1 MTDRI
6 RALPLATTIA
16 TMMLAWSAPPWAQE
30 ASPARIVHTDPP
42 AFRQLS
48 AVHAG
53 AGSMAFAALLNRGAV
68 TPEFN
73 FLHRGVIPAGAG
85 IGHHFHNVVEEMF
98 VILDGEAQF
107 TIDGRTAS
115 VKGPAGVICR
125 AGHSHAIYNAGMT
138 PVQWMNLNVSLVA
151 GVYDAFD
158 LDDTRASAALD
169 PVPTFMT
176 MRLDRALLKPAG
188 ARGRG
193 AATNPSPGAVVSRRA
208 LGPSVFATTW
218 AYIDHVV
225 VPPGASTSDLPHEA
239 VGEAYYVLAG
249 TGTVAIEG
257 SARETSPACNERV
270 VRARMG
276 ACAFFITSW
285 SSMATSS
292 GRPSA
297 ASRTWPS
304 EATMSGARSSGVSA
318 SFSLAWSTPRYWLL
332 LTTRFESVTVA
343 VQPLVP
349 HGAST
354 TSPSRVNWTCE
365 STDWDSS
372 LTRLCSWL

>member
-6 RALPLATTIA
+6 RALSLATIVT
-16 TMMLAWSAPPWAQE
+16 TMMVAWSAPPSAQE
-30 ASPARIVHTDPP
+30 SAPSRIVHTDPV

-53 AGSMAFAALLNRGAV
+53 AGSMAFAALLDRGAV

-107 TIDGRTAS
+107 TVDGRTAS

-125 AGHSHAIYNAGMT
+125 AGHSHAIYNAGST

-158 LDDTRASAALD
+158 LGDTRAGAVLD
-169 PVPTFMT
+169 PVPAFMT
-176 MRLDRALLKPAG
+176 MRLDRALLRPAG

-193 AATNPSPGAVVSRRA
+193 AAPSSASPTAVVSRRA
-208 LGPSVFATTW
+208 LGPSVFSTTW

-225 VPPGASTSDLPHEA
+225 VPPGVSTPDLAHDA

-249 TGTVAIEG
+249 TGTVTIQ
-257 SARETSPACNERV
+257 
-270 VRARMG
+270 G
-276 ACAFFITSW
+276 ATHE
-285 SSMATSS
+285 
-292 GRPSA
+292 SA
-297 ASRTWPS
+297 AVRTGDAVPIRIGESSRFSNTGS
-304 EATMSGARSSGVSA
+304 EPLELFVMGVARDA
-318 SFSLAWSTPRYWLL
+318 A
-332 LTTRFESVTVA
+332 A
-343 VQPLVP
+343 K
-349 HGAST
+349 
-354 TSPSRVNWTCE
+354 
-365 STDWDSS
+365 
-372 LTRLCSWL
+372 TRLLAAN